1 MASPE
6 SPAGLTLGAVTW
18 LPYAS
23 KGQWRR
29 RQDSLQPSRTRV
41 PGLEERLRLSRKLA
55 SGTALEVSFLLP
67 TVKSQ
72 VFMQNEAVWS

>member
-6 SPAGLTLGAVTW
+6 SPAGLTLGPVTW

-23 KGQWRR
+23 KGQWR

-41 PGLEERLRLSRKLA
+41 PGLEERLCLSRKLA